1 MKQCPQLFTG
11 NPLYRGRYQNRLKL
25 GGYKIF
31 LDGSPQGRTAWMSR
45 PYAEDPAY
53 CGYGIYSD
61 EEVRGFLAAALLE
74 GAQILA
80 HCNGDAACE
89 QLIRCYESA
98 LGETRRPSD
107 IRPVMIHAQ
116 LVREDQLARMAKL
129 GMIASFFT
137 AHSWYWGDIHRENFG
152 EERAS
157 FISPARAAEDAGVCC
172 TFHQDTPVIPPNMM
186 ETVWCA
192 VNRTAQSG
200 RILGPGQRVT
210 VEEALR
216 AVTKNAAYQYFEED
230 RKGVIRQGML
240 ADLTVLSENPLK
252 TDPARLR
259 EIAVCETI
267 REGETLYRA

>member
-1 MKQCPQLFTG
+1 
-11 NPLYRGRYQNRLKL
+11 
-25 GGYKIF
+25 
-31 LDGSPQGRTAWMSR
+31 
-45 PYAEDPAY
+45 
-53 CGYGIYSD
+53 
-61 EEVRGFLAAALLE
+61 
-74 GAQILA
+74 
-80 HCNGDAACE
+80 
-89 QLIRCYESA
+89 
-98 LGETRRPSD
+98 
-107 IRPVMIHAQ
+107 
-116 LVREDQLARMAKL
+116 
-129 GMIASFFT
+129 
-137 AHSWYWGDIHRENFG
+137 
-152 EERAS
+152 
-157 FISPARAAEDAGVCC
+157 
-172 TFHQDTPVIPPNMM
+172 MM